1 MTWRLTCDRQRPSD
15 VSSSLPLPEVPVPA
29 APVRLGRRRRLAVDS
44 AIQLDREV
52 LRRRIQEGVYDTMRA
67 TVSSPPVR
75 PTRDYVYWTLSD
87 FQG

>member
-29 APVRLGRRRRLAVDS
+29 APVRLLAVDS